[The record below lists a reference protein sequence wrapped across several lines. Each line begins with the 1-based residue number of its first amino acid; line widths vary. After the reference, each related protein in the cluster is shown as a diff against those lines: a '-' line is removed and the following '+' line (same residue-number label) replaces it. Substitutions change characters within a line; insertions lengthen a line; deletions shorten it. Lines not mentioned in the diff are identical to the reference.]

1 MLNYENK
8 IYWFTGLS
16 GSGKTTLGKALKKY
30 FNSEDIA
37 CCLIDG
43 DDLRN
48 GISHDLGFSDFDR
61 IENNRR
67 AKEITKILLK
77 NNIVPIVTLISP
89 FELEREKIR
98 KEFSNDIF
106 NLIYLKISLEDC
118 RERDT
123 KGLYKK
129 KLNEFTGIQSKF
141 DIPLAPDL
149 VLDTKNETIQQCL
162 AKIIQL

>member
-1 MLNYENK
+1 MLK

-16 GSGKTTLGKALKKY
+16 GSGKTTLGYGLKNFFDKQKIP
-30 FNSEDIA
+30 SV
-37 CCLIDG
+37 LIDG
-43 DDLRN
+43 DELRS
-48 GISHDLGFSDFDR
+48 GLSSDLGFSDSDR
-61 IENNRR
+61 IESNRR
-67 AKEITKILLK
+67 AMQITKLLLK
-77 NNIVPIVTLISP
+77 SGITPIVSLISP
-89 FELEREKIR
+89 FESEREKI
-98 KEFSNDIF
+98 KEQFSNDIF
-106 NLIYLKISLEDC
+106 NLIYLKITLEDC